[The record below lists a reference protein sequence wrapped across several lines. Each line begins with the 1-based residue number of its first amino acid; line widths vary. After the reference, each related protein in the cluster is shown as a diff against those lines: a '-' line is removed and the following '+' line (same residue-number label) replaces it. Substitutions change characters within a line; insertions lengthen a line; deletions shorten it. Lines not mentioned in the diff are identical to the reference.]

1 MERSDEGDA
10 TDGERPDRRRPSSR
24 VARNRERRAH
34 EFLNAASH
42 IVIDEGF
49 EALTMARL
57 ARELDT
63 AVGSVYRY
71 YPSKDHLFAAVQ
83 GRAVERLSA
92 SFDHSVPALVAAVRA
107 EVGEE
112 VAPVVPLAVL
122 GRWACSAAVVL
133 PEEIRLLQM
142 VSARRNSALGPG
154 GGDALVP
161 VVMDFV
167 GRVVQVIDEATAAG
181 ALEPA
186 PALSRAIL
194 WLTGLGG
201 VLQADDL
208 EPYLPDLLGHQ
219 LLARQYKIDLAVGWG
234 ADRSAMEA
242 LDSHLDRVAAEGPL
256 AR

>member
-1 MERSDEGDA
+1 
-10 TDGERPDRRRPSSR
+10 

-34 EFLNAASH
+34 EFLTAASH
-42 IVIDEGF
+42 IVIDDGF

-71 YPSKDHLFAAVQ
+71 YPSKDHLLAAVQ

-92 SFDHSVPALVAAVRA
+92 SFDRSVPALVARLAADVEA
-107 EVGEE
+107 EI
-112 VAPVVPLAVL
+112 APTVPLAVL

-142 VSARRNSALGPG
+142 VSARRSSALGPG
-154 GGDALVP
+154 GGEALVP

-167 GRVVQVIDEATAAG
+167 GRVVQVIAEATAVG
-181 ALEPA
+181 VLEPA
-186 PALSRAIL
+186 PAVSRAIL

-208 EPYLPDLLGHQ
+208 ESYLPDLLGHQ
-219 LLARQYKIDLAVGWG
+219 RLARQYTVDLAVGWG
-234 ADRSAMEA
+234 ADRHA
-242 LDSHLDRVAAEGPL
+242 LETLDRHLDQVAAEGPL